1 MSRKRYESYTLL
13 GKTMY
18 DLALEKEGVEG
29 PYGVANHMSQAL
41 AREVKG
47 PSVSEYFRGTYNPPP
62 QFVEDFARVFN
73 LSEEE
78 RGRLA
83 WIYAYRFLS
92 AA

>member
-29 PYGVANHMSQAL
+29 PYGVAKHMAQAL
-41 AREVKG
+41 DREVAG
-47 PSVSEYFRGTYNPPP
+47 PSVSEYFRGTYNAPP
-62 QFVEDFARVFN
+62 QFMADFANVFDLN
-73 LSEEE
+73 EEE

-83 WIYAYRFLS
+83 WIYAYRFP
-92 AA
+92 AAA